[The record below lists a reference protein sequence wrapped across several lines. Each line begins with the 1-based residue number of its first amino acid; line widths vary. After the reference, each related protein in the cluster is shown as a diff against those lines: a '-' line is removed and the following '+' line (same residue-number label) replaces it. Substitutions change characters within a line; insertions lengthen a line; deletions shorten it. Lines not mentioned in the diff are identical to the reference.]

1 LPLPAVEGSWRT
13 LTPQQAA
20 VLLSAI
26 RPPWWIAG
34 GWALD
39 LFLGEVTRAHKDLD
53 VGIFR
58 SDAATVVAALS
69 GWVFFEA
76 NNGVLTP
83 LAAGAM
89 PRAEVN
95 SLWGRRAD
103 SILWEVE
110 FMLDRSDGSSWIFRR
125 DSRISR
131 PLSTAIRRNPEG
143 ISYLAPE
150 IQLLYKAR
158 ATRAR
163 DRVDFD
169 HAVSCLA
176 PEARSWLRDSLAML
190 DPEHEWIGRL

>member
-1 LPLPAVEGSWRT
+1 LPLSAVEGSWRT
-13 LTPQQAA
+13 LTPQQAV

-26 RPPWWIAG
+26 RSPWWIAG

-95 SLWGRRAD
+95 SL
-103 SILWEVE
+103 
-110 FMLDRSDGSSWIFRR
+110 
-125 DSRISR
+125 
-131 PLSTAIRRNPEG
+131 
-143 ISYLAPE
+143 
-150 IQLLYKAR
+150 
-158 ATRAR
+158 
-163 DRVDFD
+163 
-169 HAVSCLA
+169 
-176 PEARSWLRDSLAML
+176 
-190 DPEHEWIGRL
+190 